1 MGISWIPEIRA
12 ASPHTVM
19 KFFVALSALA
29 AVASADVVNPALTVP
44 SAYGVHAFG
53 GKRAPCVN
61 GLNLPVPC
69 AGAPLAYAGL
79 PYAAGPFGKKK
90 REAEADAQV
99 ILGGLGYGLGYHGV
113 VAAAAPAVLGTPALP
128 NPVHAVAATPAGIVH
143 SSHVGL
149 CTNYLGA
156 AVPCRKK
163 RSANPH
169 GGYHG
174 FPHHGYPLGFKSAPC
189 VNGANVPV
197 PCASA
202 LHHHHHHGHHY
213 KKREADADAQVIL
226 GGLGY
231 HGLLAAPHVVAA
243 PAVAPT
249 VVAAAPVVAPAAL
262 VHNAVLGTADLPNPV
277 HAVAHTLFGAVHS
290 SHIGVC
296 TNYLGE
302 QVPC

>member
-1 MGISWIPEIRA
+1 MG
-12 ASPHTVM
+12 
-19 KFFVALSALA
+19 
-29 AVASADVVNPALTVP
+29 
-44 SAYGVHAFG
+44 
-53 GKRAPCVN
+53 
-61 GLNLPVPC
+61 
-69 AGAPLAYAGL
+69 
-79 PYAAGPFGKKK
+79 
-90 REAEADAQV
+90 
-99 ILGGLGYGLGYHGV
+99 
-113 VAAAAPAVLGTPALP
+113 
-128 NPVHAVAATPAGIVH
+128 
-143 SSHVGL
+143 

-156 AVPCRKK
+156 AVPCRRK

-213 KKREADADAQVIL
+213 KKREADADA
-226 GGLGY
+226 
-231 HGLLAAPHVVAA
+231 HVVAA

-296 TNYLGE
+296 TNY
-302 QVPC
+302 

>member
-1 MGISWIPEIRA
+1 M
-12 ASPHTVM
+12 
-19 KFFVALSALA
+19 
-29 AVASADVVNPALTVP
+29 LTACTP
-44 SAYGVHAFG
+44 SEES
-53 GKRAPCVN
+53 APCVN

-79 PYAAGPFGKKK
+79 PYAAQYGK
-90 REAEADAQV
+90 REAEADPQV
-99 ILGGLGYGLGYHGV
+99 ILGGLGYGLGYHAG
-113 VAAAAPAVLGTPALP
+113 VAAVAPAVLGHAALP
-128 NPVHAVAATPAGIVH
+128 NPVHAVAATPAGLVH

-156 AVPCRKK
+156 AVPCRRK
-163 RSANPH
+163 RSAE
-169 GGYHG
+169 
-174 FPHHGYPLGFKSAPC
+174 PHHGYGFHGLPHGLPLGYKSAPC
-189 VNGANVPV
+189 VNAANHPV

-231 HGLLAAPHVVAA
+231 HGVVAA
-243 PAVAPT
+243 PAVAPA
-249 VVAAAPVVAPAAL
+249 VVAAAPVVAAPVAV

-277 HAVAHTLFGAVHS
+277 HAVAHTIFGAVHS

-302 QVPC
+302 QVSC